1 MRKTIL
7 TFGEILLRLS
17 PEIGGEWIRKANI
30 PTFIGGAELNT
41 AMALAS
47 WHIPVQYCSG
57 LPKNALAE
65 EIAQYLES
73 KNIDTSKIQ
82 WCGERIGIY
91 MLPQGADLK
100 NAGVIYDRA
109 HSSFASIK
117 VGQVNWE
124 EILNNVEWLH
134 ISAITPALSQQ
145 MADLCLEAVK
155 EAKRASVKISI
166 DLNYRSKL
174 WKYGKEP
181 IEIMPEIAQS
191 CDLIMG
197 NLWAANKLL
206 GTPINAEVEIN
217 NASKEDYLVE
227 CEKVSK
233 EILREFGNCR
243 YVANT
248 FRFDYQNAGIEYY
261 TTIFTENNLY
271 VSPHF
276 KVKKVVDKVGSGDC
290 FMAGLLYGLY
300 NENPSQEII
309 DFAAAA
315 AIGKLNEYGD
325 ATQQKVE
332 DVIQILNALLVN
344 QQ

>member
-1 MRKTIL
+1 MKKSIL

-17 PEIGGEWIRKANI
+17 PEMGGAWIRNASI
-30 PTFIGGAELNT
+30 PTFVGGAELNT
-41 AMALAS
+41 ATALAS
-47 WHIPVQYCSG
+47 WNVPVQYCSG

-65 EIAQYLES
+65 EIAVHLES
-73 KNIDTSKIQ
+73 KNIDTSKMQ

-109 HSSFASIK
+109 HSSFSSIN
-117 VGQVNWE
+117 VGQINWPE
-124 EILNNVEWLH
+124 VFKGVEWLH
-134 ISAITPALSQQ
+134 VSAITPALSQQ
-145 MADLCLEAVK
+145 MADVCLEAVK
-155 EAKRASVKISI
+155 EAKKADVKISV

-181 IEIMPEIAQS
+181 IDIMPEIAQH

-206 GTPINAEVEIN
+206 GTSLNTEVEVN
-217 NASKEDYLVE
+217 NATKEDYLSE
-227 CEKVSK
+227 CGKVSR
-233 EILREFGNCR
+233 EILQKFGNCK

-248 FRFDYQNAGIEYY
+248 FRFDHQNVGIEYY
-261 TTIFTENNLY
+261 TTIFTENKLY
-271 VSPHF
+271 VSAHF
-276 KVKKVVDKVGSGDC
+276 KVEKVIDKVGSGDC

-300 NENPSQEII
+300 NEHQPQDII

-332 DVIQILNALLVN
+332 DVNQILNALLVN
-344 QQ
+344 Q

>member
-1 MRKTIL
+1 MKKSVL

-17 PEIGGEWIRKANI
+17 PEMSREWIRKSTI
-30 PTFIGGAELNT
+30 PTFVGGAELNT
-41 AMALAS
+41 ATALAS
-47 WHIPVQYCSG
+47 WNVPVQYCSA

-65 EIAQYLES
+65 EIVENLES
-73 KNIDTSKIQ
+73 KNIDTSKMQ

-91 MLPQGADLK
+91 ILPQGADLK

-109 HSSFASIK
+109 YSSFSSINL
-117 VGQVNWE
+117 GQIDWPEVFSD
-124 EILNNVEWLH
+124 VEWLH
-134 ISAITPALSQQ
+134 VSAITPALSQQ
-145 MADLCLEAVK
+145 MADVCLEAVK
-155 EAKRASVKISI
+155 EAKKAEVKISL

-181 IEIMPEIAQS
+181 IEIMQEIAQY

-206 GTPINAEVEIN
+206 GIPINTEVEIN
-217 NASKEDYLVE
+217 NASKEDYLAE
-227 CEKVSK
+227 CENVSR
-233 EILREFGNCR
+233 EILRNFANCS

-248 FRFDYQNAGIEYY
+248 FRFDYQKEGIEYY
-261 TTIFTENNLY
+261 TTIFTANQLY

-276 KVKKVVDKVGSGDC
+276 KEEKVVDKVGSGDC

-300 NENPSQEII
+300 HGNPPQEII

-325 ATQQKVE
+325 ATNQKVE
-332 DVIQILNALLVN
+332 DVNQILNTLFVN
-344 QQ
+344 Q

>member
-1 MRKTIL
+1 MKKSVL

-17 PEIGGEWIRKANI
+17 PEMGGEWIRKSTI
-30 PTFIGGAELNT
+30 PTFVGGAELNT
-41 AMALAS
+41 ATALAS
-47 WHIPVQYCSG
+47 WNIPVHYCSG

-65 EIAQYLES
+65 EIAEHLES
-73 KNIDTSKIQ
+73 KNIDTSKMQ

-109 HSSFASIK
+109 HSSFASIE
-117 VGQVNWE
+117 VGHINWSE
-124 EILNNVEWLH
+124 VFADIEWLH
-134 ISAITPALSQQ
+134 VSAITPALSQQ
-145 MADLCLEAVK
+145 MANVCLEAVK
-155 EAKRASVKISI
+155 EAKNAGVKISI

-181 IEIMPEIAQS
+181 IEIMPEIAQY

-206 GTPINAEVEIN
+206 GTQLNAEVEIN
-217 NASKEDYLVE
+217 NASKEDYLSE
-227 CEKVSK
+227 CKKVSR
-233 EILREFGNCR
+233 EILQNFENCR

-248 FRFDYQNAGIEYY
+248 FRFDYQKVGIEYY
-261 TTIFTENNLY
+261 TTIFTENKLY

-276 KVKKVVDKVGSGDC
+276 KAEKVIDKVGSGDC

-300 NENPSQEII
+300 NEHQPQDII

-332 DVIQILNALLVN
+332 DVNQILNNILVN
-344 QQ
+344 Q

>member
-1 MRKTIL
+1 MKKSVL

-17 PEIGGEWIRKANI
+17 PEMGGEWIRKSTI
-30 PTFIGGAELNT
+30 PTFVGGAELNT
-41 AMALAS
+41 ATALAS
-47 WHIPVQYCSG
+47 WNIPVQYCSG

-73 KNIDTSKIQ
+73 KNIDTSKMQ

-109 HSSFASIK
+109 HSSFSAINLGQINWSK
-117 VGQVNWE
+117 VFMD
-124 EILNNVEWLH
+124 VEWLH
-134 ISAITPALSQQ
+134 VSAITPALSQQ
-145 MADLCLEAVK
+145 MADVCLEAVV
-155 EAKRASVKISI
+155 EARKAGVKISV

-181 IEIMPEIAQS
+181 MEIMPAIVQY

-206 GTPINAEVEIN
+206 GTSLNPEVEVN
-217 NASKEDYLVE
+217 NASKDDYLSE
-227 CEKVSK
+227 CENVSR
-233 EILREFGNCR
+233 EIFSKFKNCR
-243 YVANT
+243 FVANT
-248 FRFDYQNAGIEYY
+248 FRFDYQQEGIEYY
-261 TTIFTENNLY
+261 TTIFAENHLY
-271 VSPHF
+271 ISPHF
-276 KVKKVVDKVGSGDC
+276 KIAKVVDKVGSGDC

-300 NENPSQEII
+300 KSHSPQDII
-309 DFAAAA
+309 NFAAAA

-325 ATQQKVE
+325 ATSQSVE
-332 DVIQILNALLVN
+332 DVNEILNNILVN
-344 QQ
+344 Q

>member
-1 MRKTIL
+1 MKKSVL

-17 PEIGGEWIRKANI
+17 PEMGGEWIRKSTI
-30 PTFIGGAELNT
+30 PTFVGGAELNT
-41 AMALAS
+41 ATALAS
-47 WHIPVQYCSG
+47 WNVPVQYCSG

-65 EIAQYLES
+65 EIVEHLES
-73 KNIDTSKIQ
+73 KNIDTSKMQ

-109 HSSFASIK
+109 HSSFSSINL
-117 VGQVNWE
+117 GQINWPE
-124 EILNNVEWLH
+124 VFKDVEWLH
-134 ISAITPALSQQ
+134 VSAITPALSQQ
-145 MADLCLEAVK
+145 MADVCLEAVK
-155 EAKRASVKISI
+155 EAKKAGVKISV

-181 IEIMPEIAQS
+181 IEIMPEIAQY
-191 CDLIMG
+191 CNLIMG

-206 GTPINAEVEIN
+206 GTQIDAEVEIN
-217 NASKEDYLVE
+217 KASKEEYLSE
-227 CEKVSK
+227 CEKVSRK
-233 EILREFGNCR
+233 ILQKFGNCK

-248 FRFDYQNAGIEYY
+248 FRFDYQEEGIEYY
-261 TTIFTENNLY
+261 TTIFTENHLY

-276 KVKKVVDKVGSGDC
+276 KVDKVVDKVGSGDC

-300 NENPSQEII
+300 NESPPQEVI

-332 DVIQILNALLVN
+332 DVNQILNALLVN
-344 QQ
+344 Q

>member
-1 MRKTIL
+1 MKKSIL

-17 PEIGGEWIRKANI
+17 PEMGGEWIRKASI
-30 PTFIGGAELNT
+30 STFVGGAELNT

-65 EIAQYLES
+65 EIAQHLES
-73 KNIDTSKIQ
+73 KNIDTSKIL

-91 MLPQGADLK
+91 ILPQGADLK
-100 NAGVIYDRA
+100 NTGVIYDRA
-109 HSSFASIK
+109 HSSFASIQ

-124 EILNNVEWLH
+124 EIFNNVEWLH
-134 ISAITPALSQQ
+134 ISAITPALSQN
-145 MADLCLEAVK
+145 MANLCLEAVK
-155 EAKRASVKISI
+155 EAKKAGVKVSV
-166 DLNYRSKL
+166 DLNYRYKL

-181 IEIMPEIAQS
+181 IEIMPEITQY

-206 GTPINAEVEIN
+206 GTPINQKVEIN
-217 NASKEDYLVE
+217 NASKEDYLLE

-233 EILREFGNCR
+233 EISLKFKNCK
-243 YVANT
+243 YIANT
-248 FRFDYQNAGIEYY
+248 FRFDYQNEGIEYY
-261 TTIFTENNLY
+261 TTIYTENNLY

-276 KVKKVVDKVGSGDC
+276 KVKKVIDKVGSGDC

-300 NENPSQEII
+300 NEQSPQEII

-344 QQ
+344 Q

>member
-1 MRKTIL
+1 MKKSVL

-17 PEIGGEWIRKANI
+17 PEMGGEWIRKSTI
-30 PTFIGGAELNT
+30 PTFVGGAELNT
-41 AMALAS
+41 ATALAS
-47 WHIPVQYCSG
+47 WNIPVQYCSG

-65 EIAQYLES
+65 EIAEHLES
-73 KNIDTSKIQ
+73 KNIDTSKMQ
-82 WCGERIGIY
+82 WCGERVGIY

-109 HSSFASIK
+109 HSSFASIE
-117 VGQVNWE
+117 VGQINWSDLFE
-124 EILNNVEWLH
+124 DVEWLH
-134 ISAITPALSQQ
+134 VSAITPALSQQ
-145 MADLCLEAVK
+145 MADVCLEAVK
-155 EAKRASVKISI
+155 EAKKAGVKISV

-181 IEIMPEIAQS
+181 IEIMPEIAQY

-206 GTPINAEVEIN
+206 GMSLDPKVEIN
-217 NASKEDYLVE
+217 NANKEDYLSE
-227 CEKVSK
+227 CEKISK
-233 EILREFGNCR
+233 DILVKFKNCK

-248 FRFDYQNAGIEYY
+248 FRFDFHKVGIEYY
-261 TTIFTENNLY
+261 TTIFVGGNLY

-276 KVKKVVDKVGSGDC
+276 KIEKVIDKVGSGDC

-300 NENPSQEII
+300 NEHQPQDII

-332 DVIQILNALLVN
+332 DVNQILNNILVN
-344 QQ
+344 Q

>member
-1 MRKTIL
+1 MRKSIL

-17 PEIGGEWIRKANI
+17 PEMGGEWIKKATI
-30 PTFIGGAELNT
+30 PTFVGGAELNT
-41 AMALAS
+41 ATALAS
-47 WHIPVQYCSG
+47 WNIPVQYCSG

-65 EIAQYLES
+65 EIAAHLES
-73 KNIDTSKIQ
+73 KNIDTLKMQ

-109 HSSFASIK
+109 HSSFASIQ

-124 EILNNVEWLH
+124 EVFNDVEWLH
-134 ISAITPALSQQ
+134 VSAITPALSQQ
-145 MADLCLEAVK
+145 MAEVCLEAVK
-155 EAKRASVKISI
+155 EAKKAGVKISL

-181 IEIMPEIAQS
+181 IEIMPEIATY

-197 NLWAANKLL
+197 NLWAVNKLL
-206 GTPINAEVEIN
+206 GTTIDPEVEVN
-217 NASKEDYLVE
+217 NATKSEYLEE
-227 CEKVSK
+227 CERVSK
-233 EILREFGNCR
+233 EILLKFKNCKS
-243 YVANT
+243 VANT
-248 FRFDYQNAGIEYY
+248 FRFDYQNEGIEYY
-261 TTIFTENNLY
+261 TTICTEGNLF

-276 KVKKVVDKVGSGDC
+276 KVNKVVDKVGSGDC

-300 NENPSQEII
+300 KNHNPQDII

-325 ATQQKVE
+325 ATSQSVE
-332 DVIQILNALLVN
+332 DVNEILNNILVN
-344 QQ
+344 Q

>member
-1 MRKTIL
+1 MKKSVL

-17 PEIGGEWIRKANI
+17 PEMGGEWIRKSSI
-30 PTFIGGAELNT
+30 PTFVGGAELNT
-41 AMALAS
+41 ATALAS
-47 WHIPVQYCSG
+47 WNIPVQYCSG
-57 LPKNALAE
+57 LPKNALSE
-65 EIAQYLES
+65 EIVEHLES
-73 KNIDTSKIQ
+73 KNIDISKME

-100 NAGVIYDRA
+100 NASVIYDRA
-109 HSSFASIK
+109 HSSFSSIN
-117 VGQVNWE
+117 VGQINWSE
-124 EILNNVEWLH
+124 VFEDVEWLH
-134 ISAITPALSQQ
+134 VSAITPALNQQ
-145 MADLCLEAVK
+145 MADVCLEAVK
-155 EAKRASVKISI
+155 EAKKAGVKISV

-181 IEIMPEIAQS
+181 LEIMPEIARN

-206 GTPINAEVEIN
+206 GTSLNAEIEIN
-217 NASKEDYLVE
+217 NAIKEEYLSE
-227 CEKVSK
+227 SEKISR
-233 EILREFGNCR
+233 EILQKFRNCR

-248 FRFDYQNAGIEYY
+248 FRFDYQKEGIEYY

-276 KVKKVVDKVGSGDC
+276 KVEKVVDKVGSGDC

-300 NENPSQEII
+300 NEHPPQEII

-325 ATQQKVE
+325 ATNQKVE
-332 DVIQILNALLVN
+332 DVNRILNALLVN
-344 QQ
+344 Q

>member
-1 MRKTIL
+1 MKKSVL

-17 PEIGGEWIRKANI
+17 PEMGGEWIRKSAI
-30 PTFIGGAELNT
+30 PTFVGGAELNT
-41 AMALAS
+41 ATALAN
-47 WHIPVQYCSG
+47 WNIPVQYCSA

-65 EIAQYLES
+65 EIVEHLES
-73 KNIDTSKIQ
+73 KSIDTSKIE

-100 NAGVIYDRA
+100 NARVIYDRT
-109 HSSFASIK
+109 HSSFSSINL
-117 VGQVNWE
+117 GQINWSE
-124 EILNNVEWLH
+124 VFMDVEWLH
-134 ISAITPALSQQ
+134 VSAITPALSQQ
-145 MADLCLEAVK
+145 MADVCLEAVK
-155 EAKRASVKISI
+155 EAKKAGVKISV

-181 IEIMPEIAQS
+181 IEIMPEIAQY

-206 GTPINAEVEIN
+206 GTSLNTDVEVN
-217 NASKEDYLVE
+217 NASKEDYLSE
-227 CEKVSK
+227 CENVSR
-233 EILREFGNCR
+233 EILSKFINCR
-243 YVANT
+243 FVANT
-248 FRFDYQNAGIEYY
+248 FRFDYHEEGIEYY
-261 TTIFTENNLY
+261 TTIFTKNHLY

-276 KVKKVVDKVGSGDC
+276 RLAKVVDKVGSGDC

-300 NENPSQEII
+300 NEHPPQKII

-325 ATQQKVE
+325 ATNQKKE
-332 DVIQILNALLVN
+332 DVNQILNALLVK
-344 QQ
+344 Q